1 MKADYKNWMPKGM
14 VASFI
19 GGAAGSWI
27 AALAAGS
34 LMPEGTGRQVVT
46 AVSAA
51 SGALFTGV
59 SIWSG
64 MMYRAFDYNGKRQ
77 MSKQIIEGIAEY
89 VDLPEGG
96 SCLDVGCGSG
106 ALGIAIAKRN
116 PEAQVTGIDRWGK
129 EYASFN
135 KPLCEENAR
144 AEGVENISFMKGDAT
159 HLEFPNETFD
169 AVASN
174 YVYHKYGDMQS
185 FMKKLEE
192 MGYEKVELID
202 TANGKWMSKGEAGW
216 MGLSG
221 SALLT
226 GKK

>member
-96 SCLDVGCGSG
+96 SCLDVKSRSTGDRDRSLGQG
-106 ALGIAIAKRN
+106 IRILQQTAL
-116 PEAQVTGIDRWGK
+116 
-129 EYASFN
+129 
-135 KPLCEENAR
+135 
-144 AEGVENISFMKGDAT
+144 
-159 HLEFPNETFD
+159 
-169 AVASN
+169 
-174 YVYHKYGDMQS
+174 
-185 FMKKLEE
+185 
-192 MGYEKVELID
+192 
-202 TANGKWMSKGEAGW
+202 
-216 MGLSG
+216 
-221 SALLT
+221 
-226 GKK
+226 

>member
-96 SCLDVGCGSG
+96 NCLDIGCGSG
-106 ALGIAIAKRN
+106 ALAIAIAKRN
-116 PEAQVTGIDRWGK
+116 PEAQVTGIDRWG
-129 EYASFN
+129 
-135 KPLCEENAR
+135 
-144 AEGVENISFMKGDAT
+144 
-159 HLEFPNETFD
+159 
-169 AVASN
+169 
-174 YVYHKYGDMQS
+174 
-185 FMKKLEE
+185 
-192 MGYEKVELID
+192 
-202 TANGKWMSKGEAGW
+202 
-216 MGLSG
+216 
-221 SALLT
+221 
-226 GKK
+226 